1 MTEAPEEPKPL
12 DLRLLGIRVAVGLAA
27 LFLISWG
34 LTLTCGD
41 ALEAIGARFVAAY
54 GAPGVGIAVL
64 VLDTSPVPMIT
75 EPVFL
80 LALSG
85 GLDPLAV
92 GVAASLGSL
101 AAAACGYALG
111 WSIGR
116 PVLLRVLSEDRR
128 DQGRHLVSRYGFWGI
143 ALAALTPLPFA
154 ICTWSA
160 GALRMRLLPFAL
172 GSLFRV
178 PKVIFYVWMIQVAWR
193 AAR

>member
-1 MTEAPEEPKPL
+1 MIEAPDEPEAL
-12 DLRLLGIRVAVGLAA
+12 DLRQLGIRLAVGLAA
-27 LFLISWG
+27 LFVISWG
-34 LTLTCGD
+34 LTLTYGD
-41 ALEAIGARFVAAY
+41 ALEAIGSRFVAAY

-111 WSIGR
+111 WFVGR
-116 PVLLRVLSEDRR
+116 PVLRRVLSEERQ
-128 DQGRHLVSRYGFWGI
+128 DQGRHVISRYGFWGV

-160 GALRMRLLPFAL
+160 GALRMPILPFAL

-178 PKVIFYVWMIQVAWR
+178 PKVAFYVWMIHEAYR